1 MFHNNGQWGTEAR
14 MRHPSLLF
22 FFKLFSKIGKGVPGL
37 SRKVREWPLKETG
50 LPNTGKVRE
59 YVVYNFNCSCNIGGG
74 CMFFEYE

>member
-59 YVVYNFNCSCNIGGG
+59 YVVYNFNCSCNI
-74 CMFFEYE
+74 CEYE